1 MRAGNVY
8 LSESKVYLL
17 AWDPLGPPWITVFAI
32 HNLEPLHGF
41 PLGVEN
47 IQQASGIYTDEKLY
61 LALASPK
68 SGSGDNFFSTWKL
81 FCLYDKSPNRVEE
94 IHDFPKFDSISHSRL
109 VYYPHQKTTYV
120 VWQTDFRQRDARSW
134 LGFANSSTKEI
145 KCLRPQLGYLGRLL
159 LEEWAFF
166 LFLCFFSL
174 FYSFL
179 Y

>member
-41 PLGVEN
+41 HLGVEN

-61 LALASPK
+61 LALASPT

-94 IHDFPKFDSISHSRL
+94 IHDFPKFDNISHSRL

-145 KCLRPQLGYLGRLL
+145 KYLRPQLGYLGRLL
-159 LEEWAFF
+159 LEE
-166 LFLCFFSL
+166 
-174 FYSFL
+174 
-179 Y
+179 